1 MKIEHKNNITI
12 LIADEGMSL
21 IRKENDDNY
30 VQEAWL
36 SSNDSIDNWIEVET
50 PIQEDDEFIRTP

>member
-1 MKIEHKNNITI
+1 MKIEYKNNITI

-50 PIQEDDEFIRTP
+50 PI